1 MKHIRSRTAYLLIAL
16 GALLALSTVILFSS
30 WQSMENSR
38 RLIEGNIKS
47 GFASLSNYLRLGFD
61 PKDPRRVQAYLQNY
75 VYNHPYL
82 KAVWVLVPEKGVSLT
97 DPPWTPAPRMAQL
110 QLLSPMGR
118 DWRFRWDTRG
128 VYRQVRYFDSADNRF
143 HYLTL
148 AFILDQDYLTGLRR
162 QQEQIMLAALAVVI
176 LVLLVFYRL
185 VRRFWVRPIEQMT
198 RELKGLA
205 PKSDGRLSTNYPIM
219 EAVFLARQFNR
230 AFDQQRRLMR
240 SLAERSIRDSLTG
253 LYNRSGI
260 LEQLDQWLQRFKGA
274 QDAAFAVIFVDLDG
288 FKNIND
294 LYGHEVGDQ
303 LLRQVA
309 EILRRIMPEEA
320 VVGRLGG
327 DEFLLLYPLTSESRL
342 ADLHLRLTRLL
353 EALHQQLSLPGD
365 RLAHISA
372 SIGVAIYPQDGQDA
386 STLLRAA
393 DVAMF
398 HAKSQGRNAYQLF
411 DPALFAQMA
420 RQVRIGNDIEMCLKE
435 GHFHLV
441 YQPKV
446 DAVSGRVYGFE
457 ALARLNHPELG
468 PISPG
473 EFIPIVEQSI
483 YSRQFGEWVMETAL
497 RFLATFEGQRPKL
510 SINVQK
516 QQLDRLFLE
525 KIIVLCRRLGID
537 PRLLTLELLESDFF
551 ADLGG
556 DQSVYPLLERHGIR
570 LSIDDFGTG
579 FSSLSYLEKL
589 RVDELKVDRSFVNNI
604 HDGKPPYV
612 LEAIHRMADAL
623 HLDVVVEGVETDEQ
637 LKVLRQIGYR
647 YFQGFYFS
655 KPLPPTQA
663 RACFQDDGFVCPR
676 LETS

>member
-1 MKHIRSRTAYLLIAL
+1 MRKLRSRTAYTLIAL
-16 GALLALSTVILFSS
+16 GAMVVFSVIILFSS

-38 RLIEGNIKS
+38 KLIEGNIKS
-47 GFASLSNYLRLGFD
+47 GFASLSNYLRRGFD
-61 PKDPRRVQAYLQNY
+61 PQDPRLVQAYLQNY

-82 KAVWVLVPEKGVSLT
+82 KAIWIFSPEKGLGLS
-97 DPPWTPAPRMAQL
+97 DKPWAPAPRMAQL
-110 QLLSPMGR
+110 QQLSPMERGWYF
-118 DWRFRWDTRG
+118 DWAMRG
-128 VYRQVRYFDSADNRF
+128 VYRQVRYFDAADDRF
-143 HYLTL
+143 RFVTL
-148 AFILDQDYLTGLRR
+148 AFVFDRAYLRGLQR
-162 QQEQIMLAALAVVI
+162 QQEHIMLVALMVVI
-176 LVLLVFYRL
+176 VMLLVFYRL
-185 VRRFWVRPIEQMT
+185 VRRFWVRPIERMT
-198 RELKGLA
+198 AELKGLT
-205 PKSDGRLSTNYPIM
+205 PKVDGRLSTDYPIM
-219 EAVFLARQFNR
+219 EAVFLARQFNQ
-230 AFDQQRRLMR
+230 AFERQRDLVQ
-240 SLAERSIRDSLTG
+240 SLADRSIRDSLTG
-253 LYNRSGI
+253 LYNRSGV
-260 LEQLDQWLQRFKGA
+260 LEELAQWLSQYKRR

-294 LYGHEVGDQ
+294 LYGHEEGDR

-309 EILRRIMPEEA
+309 KTLQQNMPDGT

-327 DEFLLLYPLTSESRL
+327 DEFLLLYPMASDTPQ
-342 ADLHLRLTRLL
+342 ADLHLRLTQLL
-353 EALHQQLSLPGD
+353 EALNQQVSLPGE
-365 RLAHISA
+365 RTAHVSA

-398 HAKSQGRNAYQLF
+398 HAKSQGRNTYQLF
-411 DPALFAQMA
+411 DPALFAQME

-435 GHFHLV
+435 GHFYLV

-446 DAVSGRVYGFE
+446 DIVSGRVYGFE
-457 ALARLNHPELG
+457 ALARLNHPVLG

-497 RFLATFEGQRPKL
+497 AFLATFEGQRPKL

-516 QQLDRLFLE
+516 RQLDRAFLE
-525 KIIVLCRRLGID
+525 KIITSCKRLGID
-537 PRLLTLELLESDFF
+537 PHVLTLELLESDFF

-556 DQSVYPLLERHGIR
+556 DETIYALLDQHGIR

-612 LEAIHRMADAL
+612 LEAVHRMADAL
-623 HLDVVVEGVETDEQ
+623 HLDVVVEGVETCEQ
-637 LKVLRQIGYR
+637 LKVLRNIGYR

-663 RACFQDDGFVCPR
+663 RASFLDAGFVRQR
-676 LETS
+676 LEAL